1 MTPPKKCVFA
11 ERAAGAM
18 RLSLSLF
25 RCYPFPT
32 TLRPCPCARTCAFLF
47 IGTIAACNKRT
58 AAPVVKHNAGLWKFY
73 IAFASSCPVWLG
85 DGKFSIGVPWHYG
98 GALSVF
104 TPALSSPP
112 LARPYSRLQK
122 RRPAPVTTEVRPT
135 PLSSHPNAAGL
146 APPLLFIRACKRF
159 IATAPPTSHSIRRRV
174 GSARRKQLI
183 PHAHIKFLKT
193 VASPL
198 AFAPRMLY
206 NISRAAN
213 GRTRSRLQSLHIVLM

>member
-1 MTPPKKCVFA
+1 MTPVSGNSISRLLPHVPF
-11 ERAAGAM
+11 GLAM
-18 RLSLSLF
+18 E
-25 RCYPFPT
+25 
-32 TLRPCPCARTCAFLF
+32 
-47 IGTIAACNKRT
+47 
-58 AAPVVKHNAGLWKFY
+58 
-73 IAFASSCPVWLG
+73 
-85 DGKFSIGVPWHYG
+85 
-98 GALSVF
+98 
-104 TPALSSPP
+104 SSPSEP
-112 LARPYSRLQK
+112 PSIMKRILVRVYPRLVESSACEAIFAPAKTPPRARYNR
-122 RRPAPVTTEVRPT
+122 
-135 PLSSHPNAAGL
+135 SSPNASVIAPQCGGL

-213 GRTRSRLQSLHIVLM
+213 GRTRSKLQSLHIVLM